1 MPGLVQPS
9 HPRCSTLFLIG
20 ALIRYLEFDSPYH
33 TLQSST
39 TALIS
44 SQSRFVGVSRGGIT
58 SGQPRSGRALIAR
71 GAGLSSLGLK
81 LGPIFLCSAS
91 KSSQLERKFPIRSS
105 SFSHER
111 YGLTPSFRICS
122 VNSRTTCANLGPSA
136 AETHSRR
143 KRSSSIPKSASINL
157 MASARFSVL

>member
-1 MPGLVQPS
+1 MQGLVQPS
-9 HPRCSTLFLIG
+9 HPRCSTPFLIG
-20 ALIRYLEFDSPYH
+20 ALMYLEFDSPYH

-58 SGQPRSGRALIAR
+58 SGQPRSGRALIGR
-71 GAGLSSLGLK
+71 GASLSSLRVEVGAYLPVFRFK
-81 LGPIFLCSAS
+81 VEPVGA
-91 KSSQLERKFPIRSS
+91 EFPIRSS
-105 SFSHER
+105 SFSYDR
-111 YGLTPSFRICS
+111 YGLTPSFRTCS
-122 VNSRTTCANLGPSA
+122 VNSRTTCPNLGPSA

-143 KRSSSIPKSASINL
+143 KRSSSIPKSASISL